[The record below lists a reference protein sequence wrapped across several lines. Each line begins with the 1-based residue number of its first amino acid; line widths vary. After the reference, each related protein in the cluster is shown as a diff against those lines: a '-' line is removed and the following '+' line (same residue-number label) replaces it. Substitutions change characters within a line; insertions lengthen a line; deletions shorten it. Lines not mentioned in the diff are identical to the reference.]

1 MTNEKKT
8 TAVNREELK
17 KEVEYMENILGGMQK
32 EINLKKKKYAI
43 MEDKY
48 NLTEQGQDSAQ
59 MEYQLDPEYRAVAL
73 EIDKLNWDMEIAETQ
88 FKLDQQQKLLKK
100 KKELLKARK

>member
-1 MTNEKKT
+1 MTKEQKT
-8 TAVNREELK
+8 TAKDRGELK
-17 KEVEYMENILGGMQK
+17 KEVDYMEKILGGMQK
-32 EINLKKKKYAI
+32 EINLKKKKHAI

-48 NLTEQGQDSAQ
+48 NLTQQGQDNAQ
-59 MEYQLDPEYRAVAL
+59 MQYQLDPEYRAVAL

-100 KKELLKARK
+100 KKELLKERK

>member
-8 TAVNREELK
+8 TAKSREELK
-17 KEVEYMENILGGMQK
+17 KEVDYMETTLNAMQR
-32 EINLKKKKYAI
+32 EVDLMRKKYAI

-48 NLTEQGQDSAQ
+48 NLTEQGRESAQ
-59 MEYQLDPEYRAVAL
+59 MDYQLDPEYRAVAL
-73 EIDKLNWDMEIAETQ
+73 EIDKIKWEMELAERQ
-88 FKLDQQQKLLKK
+88 MNIDGNKKMLKK